1 MCDRAG
7 MDHVTEEIIDH
18 WTKVQYLFSDYN
30 GFGGGALFFLLNG
43 MRTITSLTIENMQN
57 QQVEE
62 EAANYQAQSSY

>member
-1 MCDRAG
+1 
-7 MDHVTEEIIDH
+7 
-18 WTKVQYLFSDYN
+18 
-30 GFGGGALFFLLNG
+30 

>member
-1 MCDRAG
+1 MIYLQIIKIPR
-7 MDHVTEEIIDH
+7 EIFRPIH
-18 WTKVQYLFSDYN
+18 LLFLDYN